1 MTPLTIHVSKV
12 CLTYDVPVPPFPDPQ
27 PAPSP
32 DPRRRHDASDALRVV
47 LGGRRGRLLVLA
59 AGGLVL
65 HQVTEALVPV
75 VIGRTV
81 DAAIATSDPRA
92 LAVCLGLL
100 AALFLL
106 LTAAWR
112 LSFRL
117 TARVFETS
125 AHALRTRVVGH
136 ALRPLRRPRL
146 PGEVLSVAGS
156 DTQQVAG
163 IVWVVGENAAAAAAL
178 LTAAVSLLVVSV
190 PLGLGVLV
198 VTPLALWAMHALSGP
213 LERRSAREQEEVAAA
228 GALATDTVT
237 GLRALKGLGAED
249 EAGRRYAIASR
260 DALAAALRAARS
272 RAGHRATSSLV
283 GGLLLAAVVGAA
295 AWMALEGRI
304 TVGELV
310 AVVGLAQFVQWPLT
324 GLAYLGA
331 EAAGVRAS
339 LGRVRDWLAE
349 PSVDGPVVGAGAD
362 VPATAGASTRGR
374 EDLEV
379 APWHVELDAVST
391 DVLREVSWRSDR
403 PGLVGVVTDDPAAAA
418 SLAGLLAGA
427 EPAHRGAVRVGG
439 HDVRALDAV
448 GRRARVLAAP
458 HEPVLLDGSVHDNVA
473 VVLPGTAAGTSDD
486 PAGAVAAA
494 LAVAQVHDV
503 APGTPVGER
512 GGALSGGQRQRVL
525 LARALATRRPVVVLQ
540 EPTSALDA
548 ATELGVAEAVR
559 AHRADLLTV
568 VVTTSPVVLGTCDH
582 VLLLDDGRL
591 VARGTHRELLD
602 HDGYREAVLA

>member
-1 MTPLTIHVSKV
+1 M
-12 CLTYDVPVPPFPDPQ
+12 PQ
-27 PAPSP
+27 LPGPRPAPSP
-32 DPRRRHDASDALRVV
+32 HPRRRDDASDALRVV

-65 HQVTEALVPV
+65 HQVAEALVPV

-100 AALFLL
+100 ATLFLV

-156 DTQQVAG
+156 DTRQVAG
-163 IVWVVGENAAAAAAL
+163 IVWVLGENAAAAAAL

-190 PLGLGVLV
+190 PLGFGVLV

-272 RAGHRATSSLV
+272 RAGHRGTSSLI

-349 PSVDGPVVGAGAD
+349 PTADSPVVADDPGTVGAR
-362 VPATAGASTRGR
+362 TRGA
-374 EDLEV
+374 EDPGI

-391 DVLREVSWRSDR
+391 DVLRDVSWRSDR

-427 EPAHRGAVRVGG
+427 ELAHRGAVRVGG
-439 HDVRALDAV
+439 HDVRALDPA
-448 GRRARVLAAP
+448 GRHARILVVP

-473 VVLPGTAAGTSDD
+473 VVLPGSATGTSND
-486 PAGAVAAA
+486 AAAAVAAA
-494 LAVAQVHDV
+494 LAVARVHDV

-540 EPTSALDA
+540 DPTSALDA
-548 ATELGVAEAVR
+548 ATELAVAEAVR
-559 AHRADLLTV
+559 AHRADLLTM

>member
-1 MTPLTIHVSKV
+1 MPPL
-12 CLTYDVPVPPFPDPQ
+12 
-27 PAPSP
+27 PSP
-32 DPRRRHDASDALRVV
+32 DPSPDPTRHDGAPDALRVV

-100 AALFLL
+100 AALFLV
-106 LTAAWR
+106 LTTAWR

-125 AHALRTRVVGH
+125 AHALRTSVVGH

-163 IVWVVGENAAAAAAL
+163 VVWVVGENAAAAAAL

-213 LERRSAREQEEVAAA
+213 LERRSTREQEEVAAA

-249 EAGRRYAIASR
+249 EAGRRYRVASR
-260 DALAAALRAARS
+260 AALAAALRAARS
-272 RAGHRATSSLV
+272 RAGHRATSALV

-349 PSVDGPVVGAGAD
+349 PAD
-362 VPATAGASTRGR
+362 AATTAGSDDGSPGR
-374 EDLEV
+374 AAGGARAPGPGHDGQDRAVE
-379 APWHVELDAVST
+379 PWHVELDGVST
-391 DVLREVSWRSDR
+391 DALRDVTWRSES
-403 PGLVGVVTDDPAAAA
+403 PGLVGVVTGDPDSAA
-418 SLAGLLAGA
+418 SFAALLAGG
-427 EPAHRGAVRVGG
+427 EPARRGTVRVGG
-439 HDVRALDAV
+439 HDVRVLDASQ
-448 GRRARVLAAP
+448 RRARVLAVP

-473 VVLPGTAAGTSDD
+473 VVVPGAATGRPDD
-486 PAGAVAAA
+486 PGAVVATA
-494 LAVAQVHDV
+494 LSVAQVHDV
-503 APGTPVGER
+503 APGAPVGER

-525 LARALATRRPVVVLQ
+525 LARALAARRPVVVLQ

-568 VVTTSPVVLGTCDH
+568 VVTTSPVVLGTCDQ
-582 VLLLDDGRL
+582 VLLLDEGRL